1 MKRNKQFQGSK
12 RKGREAARQQRHEQ
26 KAKEQQ
32 AKEVMD
38 KAYANGNIEGLANAL
53 GIRLT

>member
-12 RKGREAARQQRHEQ
+12 HEGREAARQQRHEQ

-32 AKEVMD
+32 AKEVME
-38 KAYANGNIEGLANAL
+38 KAYADGNIEGLANAL

>member
-12 RKGREAARQQRHEQ
+12 HKGREVARQQRHAQ
-26 KAKEQQ
+26 KAREQQ

-38 KAYANGNIEGLANAL
+38 KVYADGDIEAIARAL
-53 GIRLT
+53 GIPLK